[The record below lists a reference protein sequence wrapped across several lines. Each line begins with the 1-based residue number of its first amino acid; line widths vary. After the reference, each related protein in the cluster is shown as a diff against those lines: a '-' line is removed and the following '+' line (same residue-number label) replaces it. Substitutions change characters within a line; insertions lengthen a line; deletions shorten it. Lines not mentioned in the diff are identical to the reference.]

1 MKKQLLH
8 LFILL
13 NSLIAFSQFNPITP
27 ETKISILTVDVA
39 NESHTLYG
47 HTAIRINDEKNK
59 FDYVWNYGMFDF
71 RTENFIL
78 KFVKGDLQYYVAAY
92 PFADFEYSYQQENR
106 SIYEQV
112 LNISFEEKQKLFD
125 KLNKSLFSEDK
136 LYTYKFIDRNC
147 TTKAIDIVNETLI
160 KKPIKNT
167 LHKEESY
174 RSVLFPYQ
182 EKQYWLNLGINII
195 FGHRPDEQAAVLFLP
210 LDLMKVLDS
219 TQYDGKPLV
228 EKKETLFQAS
238 QTENGFSFWN
248 SCYALILFLLPFA
261 ILNKKATNII
271 FFSILGLIGL
281 FFCLVGLY
289 SLHKEVLWNYNVL
302 LFNPLLLVLIY
313 FLFKDNLKATKKVSL
328 ISLLCLGTYVL
339 YMFNKAHLIMIL
351 PILLTSTIILLRL
364 YLKKETN

>member
-8 LFILL
+8 LFIVL

-47 HTAIRINDEKNK
+47 HTAIRIKDEKNK

-92 PFADFEYSYQQENR
+92 PFKNFEYTYQEENR

-112 LNISFEEKQKLFD
+112 LNISFDEKQKLFD

-136 LYTYKFIDRNC
+136 FYTYKFIDRNC
-147 TTKAIDIVNETLI
+147 TTKAIDIVNETLQN
-160 KKPIKNT
+160 KPIKNN
-167 LHKEESY
+167 LHKEKSY
-174 RSVLFPYQ
+174 RDVLFPYQ

-219 TQYDGKPLV
+219 AKYKGKPLA
-228 EKKETLFQAS
+228 EKTETLFQAS
-238 QTENGFSFWN
+238 PSKIDFSFWN

-261 ILNKKATNII
+261 ILNRKATNIL

-289 SLHKEVLWNYNVL
+289 SLHREVLWNYNVL
-302 LFNPLLLVLIY
+302 LFNPLLLILIY
-313 FLFKDNLKATKKVSL
+313 FLIKNNLKAIRKLSQ
-328 ISLLCLGTYVL
+328 ICLLCLVGYVL
-339 YMFNKAHLIMIL
+339 YMLNKAHLLMIL
-351 PILLTSTIILLRL
+351 PILLTSTIILIRL
-364 YLKKETN
+364 SLKKEN

>member
-8 LFILL
+8 FFILL
-13 NSLIAFSQFNPITP
+13 YSLVAFSQFNPITP
-27 ETKISILTVDVA
+27 ETKVSILTVDVA

-47 HTAIRINDEKNK
+47 HTAIRINDEKNN

-92 PFADFEYSYQQENR
+92 PFENFEYSYQEENR

-112 LNISFEEKQKLFD
+112 LNITFDEKQKLFD

-136 LYTYKFIDRNC
+136 FYTYKFIDRNC
-147 TTKAIDIVNETLI
+147 TTKAIDIINETLI
-160 KKPIKNT
+160 NKPIKNS
-167 LHKEESY
+167 LHKVESY
-174 RSVLFPYQ
+174 RDVLFPYQ
-182 EKQYWLNLGINII
+182 DKQYWLNLGINII

-210 LDLMKVLDS
+210 LDLMKVLES
-219 TQYDGKPLV
+219 TQYKGKPLAS
-228 EKKETLFQAS
+228 KPETLFQAS
-238 QTENGFSFWN
+238 PVENGFSFWN

-261 ILNKKATNII
+261 ILNKKATNIL

-313 FLFKDNLKATKKVSL
+313 FILTNNLKAIKKVSL
-328 ISLLCLGTYVL
+328 IYLLCLGAYVM
-339 YMFNKAHLIMIL
+339 YMFNKAHLIMVL

-364 YLKKETN
+364 HLKKVT